1 LGLEVLVNEK
11 IVFIIIGIEDKSSKE
26 NLKMV

>member
-1 LGLEVLVNEK
+1 MELINEK